1 MGREEEAGCLG
12 IRPDDFVLS
21 LSEAVLHNNNLGG
34 QMSSTIE
41 PTLRFGGVGINPAT
55 GRQVDLE
62 MANTSAYAVWNPSR
76 NGLLGQMAR
85 INVRAPQYEEEGSI
99 EEVAVNLDLNFI
111 DSADGTP
118 VVLGR
123 FHLTVFDLDTGNQV
137 APECV
142 STRGFD
148 TAHFAPETEVTYDPA
163 ADASGNYRFCGTTW
177 GKENDDPSDPQAM
190 TYEQQTRA
198 ISFTFAGV
206 SSVAIKLGIGC
217 ATKFVR
223 TAVVR
228 PSAAASSC
236 ARTSVHT
243 HTYDPLT

>member
-1 MGREEEAGCLG
+1 M
-12 IRPDDFVLS
+12 RPDDFALS
-21 LSEAVLHNNNLGG
+21 LSQASVLNNNLGG
-34 QMSSTIE
+34 QTSSTGE
-41 PTLRFGGVGINPAT
+41 PTLRLGSVGINHAT

-62 MANTSAYAVWNPSR
+62 IANTSAYAVWNSAK
-76 NGLLGQMAR
+76 NGLRGQMVR
-85 INVRAPQYEEEGSI
+85 INVQAPQYEEEGI
-99 EEVAVNLDLNFI
+99 IDEVAVNLDLNFI

-123 FHLTVFDLDTGNQV
+123 FHLTVFDLDTADQV

-217 ATKFVR
+217 ATSCVR

-243 HTYDPLT
+243 RTYEPLT